1 MNCGAGI
8 RGYVSDDKL
17 FWNDVFSIRGS
28 VTLRVL
34 PRVLI
39 FGALAAAIWIA
50 NELTQELDFHLAVA
64 PYEVAG
70 AILGLLLV
78 LRTNAGYDRWWE
90 ARKLWG
96 GIVNQSRN
104 LAISGLGYGPK
115 DRAWQTQFV
124 RWVAAFPHVARCS
137 LRDERDLPEVAAL
150 LGPEQ
155 AAMIASA
162 GHMPNFVALKLAQLL
177 CQAVGEGG
185 MDRMAFLQ
193 VDQQRAALIDHL
205 GACERILKTPLPRVY
220 GIKIRRFIF
229 LFLVAL
235 PFALLDKV
243 GALTPLVT
251 MFVAYPILALDQ
263 TGVELQQP
271 FSIRNLGHLPLDEIT
286 QTIEKNLSDLLRRIQ
301 EDPTQT
307 AAEGLELTK

>member
-1 MNCGAGI
+1 M
-8 RGYVSDDKL
+8 VSL
-17 FWNDVFSIRGS
+17 SEQMHFWSDVFAIRGS

-39 FGALAAAIWIA
+39 FGAIAAVIWVA
-50 NELTQELDFHLAVA
+50 NELTDDLNFHLAVA

-78 LRTNAGYDRWWE
+78 LRTNAGYERWWE

-104 LAISGLGYGPK
+104 LAISGVTYGPQ
-115 DRAWQTQFV
+115 DPSWQARFV
-124 RWVAAFPHVARCS
+124 RWVAVFPHVARRS
-137 LRDERDLPEVAAL
+137 LRGEHDLPEVAAL
-150 LGPEQ
+150 LGAED
-155 AAMIASA
+155 AARIAA
-162 GHMPNFVALKLAQLL
+162 AEHMPSFVALSLAQFIS
-177 CQAVGEGG
+177 QAANEGR

-193 VDQQRAALIDHL
+193 VDKERAALIDHV
-205 GACERILKTPLPRVY
+205 GGCERILKSPLPRVY

-243 GALTPLVT
+243 GPLTPFVT

-263 TGVELQQP
+263 TGFELQQP
-271 FSIRNLGHLPLDEIT
+271 FSIRNLGHLPLDDIS
-286 QTIEKNLSDLLRRIQ
+286 QSIENNLDDLLQPVQ
-301 EDPTQT
+301 E
-307 AAEGLELTK
+307 TKKQDFTERLAS